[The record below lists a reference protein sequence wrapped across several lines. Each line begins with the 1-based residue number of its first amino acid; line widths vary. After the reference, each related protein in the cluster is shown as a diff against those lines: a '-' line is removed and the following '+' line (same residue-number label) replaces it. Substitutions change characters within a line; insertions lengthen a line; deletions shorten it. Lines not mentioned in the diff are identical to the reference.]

1 MVRTVL
7 IALLFSAAGSPA
19 VLAEDDVLP
28 ATDAG
33 EPVTVDQPVPAVVL
47 TVSRASDLDGQSGAL
62 VRIVD
67 TRPALATTA
76 AGGAATVGG
85 SPAGSPVATSRVSS
99 RFGYRVNPVTGQWRR
114 HAGIDLAASHGTPV
128 VATAAGV
135 VTLAGYAGNYGNL
148 VIVRHGSG
156 VQTRY
161 AHLSRIAVGRGS
173 TISRGQVIGYVGST
187 GRSTGPHLHYEI
199 RRHGHA
205 QNPAGSLAR

>member
-7 IALLFSAAGSPA
+7 IALFFSAAGSPA
-19 VLAEDDVLP
+19 LLAEDDVLP
-28 ATDAG
+28 ATDAAETVIV
-33 EPVTVDQPVPAVVL
+33 EPPEPAVVL

-62 VRIVD
+62 VRIVN
-67 TRPALATTA
+67 TRPATTTGK
-76 AGGAATVGG
+76 GGAGIVGG
-85 SPAGSPVATSRVSS
+85 APAGSPLATSRVSS
-99 RFGYRVNPVTGQWRR
+99 NFGYRVNPVTGQWRR

-156 VQTRY
+156 VETRY

-173 TISRGQVIGYVGST
+173 AISRGQVIGYVGST

-199 RRHGHA
+199 RRHGNA
-205 QNPAGSLAR
+205 QNPAGSMGR

>member
-7 IALLFSAAGSPA
+7 IALLFSAAATPA
-19 VLAEDDVLP
+19 LLAEDDVVP

-33 EPVTVDQPVPAVVL
+33 EAAIVDPPEPAVVL

-67 TRPALATTA
+67 TRPVTLTGT
-76 AGGAATVGG
+76 GGAGTVGG
-85 SPAGSPVATSRVSS
+85 APAGSPLATSRVSS
-99 RFGYRVNPVTGQWRR
+99 NFGYRVNPVTGQWRR

-156 VQTRY
+156 VETRY
-161 AHLSRIAVGRGS
+161 AHLSRLAVGRGS

-205 QNPAGSLAR
+205 QNPAGSMAR